1 MPLRGPNI
9 ILCRMILPLV
19 CVGALFGVGQSS
31 STDPESNPTVP
42 IVVERDLDSVASEC
56 VVTFLN
62 GRTIT
67 GILMESDEESVVLRI
82 NGIDTTYRRA
92 RLASVRFLPS
102 VESRY
107 RTFRAALPDSDIE
120 GRLLLVD
127 WLRDRRAYAL
137 AVEELESILLDDPT
151 NAEAKLLK
159 TWLEQHLKLAEKRLD
174 SSKSRPTRIS
184 SHRVKNLV
192 PTLSEDQINLIRV
205 YEIDLTNPPKLKVQ
219 DSTIQQLMN
228 DSPDDFPADQ
238 AVRSQILKGSDL
250 ERLKLLFRQKA
261 RDLYSQVKVL
271 EDPASMVLFRQSVAG
286 QNGWLT
292 NGCATARC
300 HGGPDAGE
308 LKLVGTK
315 ANSAQTVY
323 TNFMI
328 LERFE
333 LRDGT
338 SMINY
343 SDPERS
349 PLVQMGLPRSKS
361 LIPHPDVDA
370 TKFGR
375 DWRPV
380 FRSSSSLNFQRTL
393 DWIRAMY
400 TPRPDYGIEYPPPP
414 SPDTDSAPSGEARG
428 ADLRP

>member
-1 MPLRGPNI
+1 MPLRGPNTTF
-9 ILCRMILPLV
+9 LQMILPLLCSGV
-19 CVGALFGVGQSS
+19 LFAFALP
-31 STDPESNPTVP
+31 TAADPEATPSVP
-42 IVVERDLDSVASEC
+42 IVIERDLDSVASEC

-102 VESRY
+102 VETRY
-107 RTFRAALPDSDIE
+107 KTFRATLPDNDIE

-137 AVEELESILLDDPT
+137 AVEELESILQDDPV
-151 NAEAKLLK
+151 NAQAKLLK
-159 TWLEQHLKLAEKRLD
+159 TWLEQHLKLAEKRVD
-174 SSKSRPTRIS
+174 NPKSSTTRIS
-184 SHRVKNLV
+184 TNRVKSLV
-192 PTLSEDQINLIRV
+192 PTLSEEEINLIRV
-205 YEIDLTNPPKLKVQ
+205 YEIDLANPPKFKVQ
-219 DSTIQQLMN
+219 DSTIQQLMKE
-228 DSPDDFPADQ
+228 SPGNFPADQ
-238 AVRSQILKGSDL
+238 SVRAQILKGSDL
-250 ERLKLLFRQKA
+250 EKLKLLFRQKA

-315 ANSAQTVY
+315 ANSAETVY
-323 TNFMI
+323 TNFVI
-328 LERFE
+328 LERFG

-338 SMINY
+338 PMINF

-349 PLVQMGLPRSKS
+349 ALVQMGLPRSKS

-380 FRSSSSLNFQRTL
+380 FRSSSSMNFQRTL

-414 SPDTDSAPSGEARG
+414 SPDTDSAPRGEAE
-428 ADLRP
+428 AEDLRP